1 MFKSIF
7 LQLGGEDQAYD
18 LFMDIGKYFQGFHEG
33 IVAFASSI
41 FGIFGFWGKSI
52 QKTKFNL
59 KNIWTVN
66 LHGPSLGIGAGIAAV
81 AIFVTF
87 LAFDNITDEK
97 ELVLE
102 QAENIQPTPQ
112 RIGLDVFTENGSP
125 YLGDPNAPITLVE
138 FGDYQ
143 CFFCNKY
150 FHETEHNI
158 LSNYVETGKVKIIF
172 KDFTIIGPDS
182 IIAANAAHCADE
194 QGKFWEYHDILYN
207 NWAGENNGWASY
219 DNQLSFAQ
227 DVGLNMDEFSECV
240 KNEKYTAII
249 TDSTSDA
256 RSLGLTGTP
265 AFFVIGTDD
274 QITKIPGAQPYDV
287 FKRVFDSQLE
297 K

>member
-1 MFKSIF
+1 MFKGIF
-7 LQLGGEDQAYD
+7 LQLGGENQAYD
-18 LFMDIGKYFQGFHEG
+18 LFMVIGKYFQGFHEG

-227 DVGLNMDEFSECV
+227 DVGLNIDEFSECV
-240 KNEKYTAII
+240 KNEKYAAII

-274 QITKIPGAQPYDV
+274 QITKILGAQPYDV
-287 FKRVFDSQLE
+287 FKRVFDSELE

>member
-1 MFKSIF
+1 M
-7 LQLGGEDQAYD
+7 
-18 LFMDIGKYFQGFHEG
+18 
-33 IVAFASSI
+33 
-41 FGIFGFWGKSI
+41 
-52 QKTKFNL
+52 
-59 KNIWTVN
+59 N

-125 YLGDPNAPITLVE
+125 YLGDPNAPITLIE

-158 LSNYVETGKVKIIF
+158 LSNYVETGKVRLIF

-227 DVGLNMDEFSECV
+227 DVGLNIDEFSECV
-240 KNEKYTAII
+240 KNEKYAAII

-274 QITKIPGAQPYDV
+274 QITKILGAQPYDV
-287 FKRVFDSQLE
+287 FKRVFDSELE